1 VDEKTLEIDATA
13 TEAQRAEL
21 RANRDGRSLT
31 EYFRDRLIPYNAPV
45 SIASNAEFGMEAK

>member
-1 VDEKTLEIDATA
+1 MVAVSLKKKK
-13 TEAQRAEL
+13 RAEL
-21 RANRDGRSLT
+21 RAAAEGRSLT